1 MIKLLGLYYIVTNVI
16 AFFMYGND
24 KQRAKNHAWRIPE
37 RNLLAIAVLGGA
49 LGAFL
54 GMRIFHH
61 KTKHFIFCFL
71 VPACVLG
78 HGLICYIVLGH

>member
-1 MIKLLGLYYIVTNVI
+1 MIKLLAIYYLLINII

-24 KQRAKNHAWRIPE
+24 KQRAKNHAWRISE
-37 RNLLAIAVLGGA
+37 RNLLGIAVLGGA

-61 KTKHFIFCFL
+61 KTKHFIFGLL
-71 VPACVLG
+71 VPICVLV
-78 HGLICYIVLGH
+78 HGLICYIVLGY